1 MKFQNLLLSAIFMLS
16 LVPEARADKVTEA
29 KLRFERGVELIRS
42 GEVRK
47 GLDELLI
54 SNHSPL
60 TRIPCLTWRDCS
72 TI

>member
-1 MKFQNLLLSAIFMLS
+1 MKFQNLFLSAILMLS

-47 GLDELLI
+47 GLM
-54 SNHSPL
+54 SY
-60 TRIPCLTWRDCS
+60 
-72 TI
+72 